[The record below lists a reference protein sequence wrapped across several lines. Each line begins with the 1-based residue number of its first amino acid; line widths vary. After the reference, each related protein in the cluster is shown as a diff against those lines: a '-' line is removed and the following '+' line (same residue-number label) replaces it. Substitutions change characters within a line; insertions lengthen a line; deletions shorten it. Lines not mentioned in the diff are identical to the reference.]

1 MKALTAA
8 ASRCVAPLILSRL
21 CAVPRQ
27 PPLPLVRLGQIDVI
41 ALTRVEVVL
50 AQEVLP
56 DVTAH
61 PLVAAHLRSMG
72 GNRTTGVLAYVL
84 PVDYVMQGL
93 IANTGE
99 DWQLF
104 RRHRTVRMMT
114 DYLIHPVA
122 HLLGRSRQHHGMTHA
137 PASHD
142 ERFMQRRV
150 IFLEIHAD
158 HPLAIPQTDFAI
170 NNERTPR
177 FFADV
182 QIHTH
187 ELLQLKATPTGSGW
201 GGGVPM
207 PTF

>member
-1 MKALTAA
+1 MKTSAA
-8 ASRCVAPLILSRL
+8 ALSFVALLILSRL

-41 ALTRVEVVL
+41 ALTRVELAL

-72 GNRTTGVLAYVL
+72 GDRTTGVLAYVL

-114 DYLIHPVA
+114 DYLIHLVA
-122 HLLGRSRQHHGMTHA
+122 HLLG
-137 PASHD
+137 
-142 ERFMQRRV
+142 
-150 IFLEIHAD
+150 
-158 HPLAIPQTDFAI
+158 
-170 NNERTPR
+170 
-177 FFADV
+177 
-182 QIHTH
+182 
-187 ELLQLKATPTGSGW
+187 
-201 GGGVPM
+201 
-207 PTF
+207 